1 VRPRRRFL
9 FAMLASI
16 ALVAGF
22 APTTTSADEP
32 PRTCIF
38 ALPNPEQPNPDFLL
52 LPAPACEHP

>member
-1 VRPRRRFL
+1 
-9 FAMLASI
+9 MLASI